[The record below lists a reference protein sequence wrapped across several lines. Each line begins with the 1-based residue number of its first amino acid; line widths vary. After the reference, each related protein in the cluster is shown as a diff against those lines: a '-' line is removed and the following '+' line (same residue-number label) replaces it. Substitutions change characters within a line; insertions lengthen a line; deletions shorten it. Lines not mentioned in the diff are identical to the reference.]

1 MIVDLFELENEE
13 ENYQKSI
20 NGINRLMKAINF
32 VPSGDTHKQC
42 LMHSKSD
49 KIEIMINDKTDK
61 VIEELFNHFVLVIIL
76 GWKHQ

>member
-1 MIVDLFELENEE
+1 
-13 ENYQKSI
+13 
-20 NGINRLMKAINF
+20 MKAINF

-76 GWKHQ
+76 GWKHQQKVVVLYLIVFIRYIIVKSK